1 MQMSKLVIDIAS
13 YQGTSV
19 SYFKTFKAHGVDA
32 AMVKLTEGTNYLNPK
47 ASAQVANA
55 YKVFGAVGAYH
66 FFHGNGAAEA
76 KYFLAWVK
84 KFGLDKSTVLA
95 IDVEASGLPYNTTP
109 QVNAFLR
116 CLLNAGYKNVIT
128 YGSGSWFNSGRINR
142 SQLIDKHIW
151 VAAYG
156 VSQPGVANANAW
168 QYTDNFYGV
177 DCSYDFDGS
186 LSGSKTVE
194 KPSYYLTPGLYQVRL
209 RWLPVYNTM
218 DFKKSDERYTRY
230 GIGSRFWA
238 TPVKHGKITRLHI
251 NGQGY
256 VSSNKLYVKFLK
268 KAKTK

>member
-1 MQMSKLVIDIAS
+1 MPNKVIDVAS

-19 SYFKTFKAHGVDA
+19 SYFKTFKAHGVDS

-47 ASAQVANA
+47 ASAQVTNA
-55 YKVFGAVGAYH
+55 YKVFGSVGAYH

-84 KFGLDKSTVLA
+84 QLGLDKSTVLA
-95 IDVEASGLPYNTTP
+95 IDVEASNLPYNTTP
-109 QVNAFLR
+109 QVNVFLKYLIDR
-116 CLLNAGYKNVIT
+116 GYKNVIT

-142 SQLIDKHIW
+142 SHLVDKHIW

-186 LSGSKTVE
+186 LSGKASKVDS
-194 KPSYYLTPGLYQVRL
+194 KPSYYESPKVGLYEVIKPVWIYKQKKFDKSNRSLQRL
-209 RWLPVYNTM
+209 G
-218 DFKKSDERYTRY
+218 K
-230 GIGSRFWA
+230 GSKVWA
-238 TPVKHGKITRLHI
+238 KAIKVGQITHLKLKYAK
-251 NGQGY
+251 GY
-256 VSSNKLYVKFLK
+256 ISSNSEYVKRTYLK
-268 KAKTK
+268 K